1 MRYCDQGTPGSQN
14 WGSELLEFW
23 QQANLLILNGRTPG
37 DEYGQL
43 IFQTEQGRSTINCFI
58 ASAQSMT
65 AVQSLRVL
73 EEAGRY
79 RSDDNPLFLHFT
91 CEPLTHAPA
100 PTPPTDSGARM

>member
-1 MRYCDQGTPGSQN
+1 MSNLKDAHDDLPDDIPHRRNCDQGTPGSQN

-65 AVQSLRVL
+65 AV
-73 EEAGRY
+73 
-79 RSDDNPLFLHFT
+79 
-91 CEPLTHAPA
+91 
-100 PTPPTDSGARM
+100 